1 MNALSDTAFDQGTGA
16 AKKAA
21 EQVPVVITDGDGPAY
36 VLMTYAAY
44 QKMRRPHLSVAEALA
59 MPDGGDFETEF
70 PRIPWTFRDVD
81 FD

>member
-1 MNALSDTAFDQGTGA
+1 MNALSNRAFDQDTGA

-21 EQVPVVITDGDGPAY
+21 EQGPVVITDGGSPAY

-44 QKMRRPHLSVAEALA
+44 EKLRRPHLSAAEALA
-59 MPDGGDFETEF
+59 MPEGGDFETEF
-70 PRIPWTFRDVD
+70 PRLPWKVRDVD